1 MQAEIDLK
9 LLKLL
14 EENPALSQRQLANHL
29 GISLGKTNHCLKVLK
44 DKGLVKWGNFSNNPN
59 KLHYMHL
66 LTPKGIRQKLSLTIH
81 FLERK
86 QAEFDNLK
94 KEIALMQ
101 AELSQQKPQL
111 HRVKDSIGVSHQSET
126 INPEDAKEYQHDV
139 IDSTNA

>member
-14 EENPALSQRQLANHL
+14 EENPALSQRQLADRL
-29 GISLGKTNHCLKVLK
+29 GISLGKTNYCLKALK

-59 KLHYMHL
+59 KLQYMHL
-66 LTPKGIRQKLSLTIH
+66 LTPKGIHQKLSLTIH

-86 QAEFDNLK
+86 QAEFEHLK

-111 HRVKDSIGVSHQSET
+111 HRVKDSKNVSHQSET
-126 INPEDAKEYQHDV
+126 MNPENAKGV
-139 IDSTNA
+139 TA